1 MSYNGPAGA
10 GPSDPWQHSD
20 PSYQQIDLGYQSGHY
35 DNPPQPQ
42 PIPNRGGSRALLA
55 VLVTVLVLV
64 LCGGG
69 VAALYFIGGQP
80 GPSSTGGPT
89 AAPSGSTGV
98 SASPR
103 FDPTTIAVG
112 QCLAISGPEDKP
124 IIDPSSCSSGHF
136 KVLKRIDGT
145 TDGKRCKGIA
155 SWNYYYDT
163 TPDSN
168 DFVVCLQKL

>member
-20 PSYQQIDLGYQSGHY
+20 PSYQQTDLGYSSGYH
-35 DNPPQPQ
+35 DSPPQPV
-42 PIPNRGGSRALLA
+42 PNRGGSRALLA
-55 VLVTVLVLV
+55 VLVTVLVVV

-80 GPSSTGGPT
+80 GPSTGGPT

-103 FDPTTIAVG
+103 FDPTTITVG

-124 IIDPSSCSSGHF
+124 TVDPSSCSSGHF

-145 TDGKRCKGIA
+145 TDSKQCKGVA

-163 TPDSN
+163 TPDSS
-168 DFVVCLQKL
+168 DFIVCLQKL